1 MPIHLFLIV
10 VCFFFLF
17 IVITFEPF
25 PNFNNETIFSEEK
38 VIPGIVVI
46 FSIIYFAVAIVYY
59 NEEK

>member
-17 IVITFEPF
+17 IIISFEPF
-25 PNFNNETIFSEEK
+25 YNFNNETIFSEEK

-46 FSIIYFAVAIVYY
+46 FSTIYFAIAFVYY
-59 NEEK
+59 NEER